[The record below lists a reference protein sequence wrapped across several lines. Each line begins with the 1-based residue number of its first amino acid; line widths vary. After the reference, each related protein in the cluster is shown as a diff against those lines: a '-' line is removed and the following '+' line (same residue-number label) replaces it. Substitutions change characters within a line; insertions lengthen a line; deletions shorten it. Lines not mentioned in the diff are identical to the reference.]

1 MARGQDTAARSQRL
15 IALAT
20 VGALAF
26 ATAFAFGRIFVG
38 QLATWKLIAAA
49 LISVAISALTERRGL
64 FVATVLSA
72 AGLVV
77 VLAWLVFPQT
87 AWYGLP
93 TMRTLRAVGR
103 SLEWVGQQARVQIA
117 PTPPLAPLM
126 LASVTAVW
134 TAMFAAYAL
143 AVRAG
148 SPLLAILPSVALV
161 GFADLVLEDG
171 VRPLYAVVFL
181 VAVLAVVFAD
191 GLRRIRQWGPLW
203 APPFRQRP
211 FSSATAKGVRRVA
224 LLAVLAAL
232 LIPGILPGFR
242 SAALV
247 DLSDTAGTGARI
259 DPFVSIKSSLERDE
273 KIELFQ
279 VTTDGGAAY
288 WRLFALDRFDGE
300 TWSLSDPTLAIA
312 PAVPDSTVLWGPLEG
327 MGGQTLTQS
336 YQVLTDLPDRWVP
349 MAYPP
354 DTLDFP
360 DAWVRYDAELGA
372 ARSTN
377 VLEEG
382 LEYQVTSR
390 IAQPTPEE
398 LDRVSFDAP
407 SEYGQDTFLPG
418 SVSPRVL
425 KIAENWTKAEPTP
438 YRKVFAIQQRL
449 RSSPFAYSTNVEPTA
464 DSDALLTFL
473 TQTRVGFCQQFSTAM
488 AVLVRELGYP
498 ARVVVGFRPGERDG
512 DTFTVASTD
521 AHSWVEVRFP
531 GYGWL
536 AFEPTPGRSNPIS
549 AEPGTYLNPV
559 APTPGEDGAG
569 AETGPGATGT
579 GEQIDPLTGMGLHQR
594 REDRRREFI
603 GDLPTTT
610 VEDPKSYRI
619 PYGLLLRIVLLIAAV
634 LVVLV
639 PLVKALWRRRI
650 LRHSREPRQLVLAA
664 YRVFDGE
671 ATDLGLGRAEGETL
685 AEYRERLEATVAFSN
700 GHLRT
705 LTATAVR
712 AAYSADPPRRDEALE
727 AARAANTAIR
737 DMRRSAGFVRRVRGI
752 YRPGL

>member
-1 MARGQDTAARSQRL
+1 MARGQDAAARSQRL
-15 IALAT
+15 IAFAT
-20 VGALAF
+20 VGTLAF

-38 QLATWKLIAAA
+38 QLATWKLLAAA
-49 LISVAISALTERRGL
+49 LISVAISALMERRGL
-64 FVATVLSA
+64 FLATVASA
-72 AGLVV
+72 IGLIV

-93 TMRTLRAVGR
+93 TVRTLRAVGR
-103 SLEWVGQQARVQIA
+103 SLEWVGQQARVQVA

-181 VAVLAVVFAD
+181 VAVLGVVFAD
-191 GLRRIRQWGPLW
+191 GIRRIRQWGPLW
-203 APPFRQRP
+203 APPFRQRRL
-211 FSSATAKGVRRVA
+211 SSATARSARRVV

-232 LIPGILPGFR
+232 LVPGILPGFR
-242 SAALV
+242 SEALV
-247 DLSDTAGTGARI
+247 DLSSTGGTGARI

-273 KIELFQ
+273 EIDLFR
-279 VTTDGGAAY
+279 VTTDAGAAY

-300 TWSLSDPTLAIA
+300 TWSLLDPTLATA
-312 PAVPDSTVLWGPLEG
+312 PAVPDSGVLPGPLEG
-327 MGGQTLTQS
+327 ASGETLTQE
-336 YQVLTDLPDRWVP
+336 YHVLTDLPDRWVP

-354 DTLDFP
+354 DTLDLS

-372 ARSTN
+372 ARSAN
-377 VLEEG
+377 VLDEG
-382 LEYQVTSR
+382 LEYRVTSM
-390 IAQPTPEE
+390 IVQPTPEE
-398 LDRVSFDAP
+398 LDRVTFGSP
-407 SEYGQDTFLPG
+407 SEYGDDTFLPG
-418 SVSPRVL
+418 NVSPRVQ
-425 KIAENWTKAEPTP
+425 KIAEHWTKAEPTP

-449 RSSPFAYSTNVEPTA
+449 RSSPFTYSTDVEPTA
-464 DSDALLTFL
+464 DSDALLAFL
-473 TQTRVGFCQQFSTAM
+473 TQTHVGFCQQFSTAM

-498 ARVVVGFRPGERDG
+498 ARVVVGFRPGEQDG

-536 AFEPTPGRSNPIS
+536 PFEPTPGRSNPIS

-559 APTPGEDGAG
+559 ALNPGESGAG
-569 AETGPGATGT
+569 AETGPGSTETG
-579 GEQIDPLTGMGLHQR
+579 GPIDPLLGMVMHQR
-594 REDRRREFI
+594 REERRGASF
-603 GDLPTTT
+603 GSVPLPTA
-610 VEDPKSYRI
+610 EDENGYRV
-619 PYGLLLRIVLLIAAV
+619 PYGLLLRIALL
-634 LVVLV
+634 LVAGLAVLV
-639 PLVKALWRRRI
+639 PLVKAVWRRRM
-650 LRHSREPRQLVLAA
+650 LRRSREPRQLVLAA
-664 YRVFDGE
+664 FRVFDGE

-685 AEYRERLEATVAFSN
+685 AEYRERLEANIAFSD

-705 LTATAVR
+705 LTSTAIR
-712 AAYSADPPRRDEALE
+712 AAYSADPPRMEEALE
-727 AARAANTAIR
+727 AAQAAQTAIR
-737 DMRRSAGFVRRVRGI
+737 DVRRNVGFVRRVKGI